1 MTTVLLVRHG
11 RSTSNAAGTLAGRA
25 PGVLL
30 DDTGRSQ
37 AMTVGERLRGVALDA
52 VVASPI
58 TRCQDTAR
66 LLLQSAAIDAEVR
79 TDEHFTECDYGEW
92 TGRILSDLGKEPL
105 WATVQSAPSQ
115 VRFPRGES
123 MREMAD
129 RVVAGITAVNG
140 GLQAAARE
148 GHELVWLLVS
158 HGDPIKAILSHALGQ
173 QLDDFQRIVVDPA
186 SVSIVHYP
194 ANRDGEPAAP
204 PMVLA
209 MNTTA
214 GQLRERLGGAASGPQ
229 LGGGLGSQQ
238 DA

>member
-1 MTTVLLVRHG
+1 MGHRPVR
-11 RSTSNAAGTLAGRA
+11 ALAGALPPRRVDA
-25 PGVLL
+25 GDGRPG
-30 DDTGRSQ
+30 G
-37 AMTVGERLRGVALDA
+37 
-52 VVASPI
+52 
-58 TRCQDTAR
+58 
-66 LLLQSAAIDAEVR
+66 
-79 TDEHFTECDYGEW
+79 
-92 TGRILSDLGKEPL
+92 
-105 WATVQSAPSQ
+105 
-115 VRFPRGES
+115 
-123 MREMAD
+123 
-129 RVVAGITAVNG
+129 G

-148 GHELVWLLVS
+148 GHEPVWLLVS
-158 HGDPIKAILSHALGQ
+158 HGDPIKAVLSHALGQ

>member
-1 MTTVLLVRHG
+1 MSVAQ
-11 RSTSNAAGTLAGRA
+11 RSTA
-25 PGVLL
+25 PSSEECPRIDPPSFGVWC
-30 DDTGRSQ
+30 T
-37 AMTVGERLRGVALDA
+37 TETCAL
-52 VVASPI
+52 
-58 TRCQDTAR
+58 DTAR
-66 LLLQSAAIDAEVR
+66 ILARCHRNLPVIPRSDLA
-79 TDEHFTECDYGEW
+79 ECDYGEW

-148 GHELVWLLVS
+148 GHEPVWLLVS